1 MKATIKKDGY
11 LVIKAE
17 TELESYA
24 LGKWFDDNFNR
35 ALGSAALV
43 LDRSLDQDGT
53 NDNIKKD
60 EESNNLF

>member
-24 LGKWFDDNFNR
+24 LGKWFDDNYEKEMRNV
-35 ALGSAALV
+35 AIKI
-43 LDRSLDQDGT
+43 DRTLQQT
-53 NDNIKKD
+53 DNIKKD
-60 EESNNLF
+60 EEGNNLF

>member
-24 LGKWFDDNFNR
+24 LGKWFDDNYEKEMRNV
-35 ALGSAALV
+35 AIKI
-43 LDRSLDQDGT
+43 DRTLQQT
-53 NDNIKKD
+53 DNIKKD